1 MILAVFVSGRR
12 LVVDDVVDGMTW
24 IWSDVGGVWNSYD
37 QVWVAVIGGVGS
49 VELWSAAWK
58 WLPSVA
64 VVEWSDQ

>member
-37 QVWVAVIGGVGS
+37 QVWDVVI
-49 VELWSAAWK
+49 
-58 WLPSVA
+58 
-64 VVEWSDQ
+64 